1 MRIEVLDAKTESAV
15 RELEMTAFPAARLL
29 GITQSVV
36 TKAVYHGEKL
46 SKNRGF
52 QMISAG

>member
-1 MRIEVLDAKTESAV
+1 MDAKTESAV

-46 SKNRGF
+46 AKDRGF